1 MNLIHPQ
8 RETHVRSYCEER
20 NTREG
25 LYFDLLSLQ
34 TSFPEAAISE
44 MLDQLD
50 DHYEKNNEHVHHE
63 VRNEDKGHDA
73 PKGLLAALLKTS
85 LKEQHEA
92 HKSQHAKVVEN
103 GKKELDLALEG
114 TSHHHVHEHLRVRG
128 TYQEEENKAQDEL
141 RSGMRGEEDEDET
154 EKIPL

>member
-1 MNLIHPQ
+1 
-8 RETHVRSYCEER
+8 
-20 NTREG
+20 
-25 LYFDLLSLQ
+25 
-34 TSFPEAAISE
+34 

-85 LKEQHEA
+85 LKEQHET
-92 HKSQHAKVVEN
+92 HKGQHAKVVED

-114 TSHHHVHEHLRVRG
+114 TSQHHVDKHLRVRG
-128 TYQEEENKAQDEL
+128 THQGEENKTQDEL
-141 RSGMRGEEDEDET
+141 RSGMRGEEDENET
-154 EKIPL
+154 EEKPL